1 MPMTHTAELREV
13 HVVRSIWPATVSAR
27 AIAGQHAEVRQAQL
41 RIAQAWAS
49 SHGLEVEAH
58 SDCYGTESGD
68 YVIET
73 TWVVTVGKGDID
85 VDQDPPGSLDRW
97 RWSARVGH
105 WRGLLQGLGREGRRL
120 AVREDGLAQVHRLRP
135 TVYNFPDVPEGTDLV
150 STPEVINTAT
160 HNAAG
165 EECLTGD
172 GRINLDREFTEEE
185 LRNSPYTGLFDEASF
200 PPLKTTDTPRD
211 DFTEATRRF
220 IEPTRPYLPGTGPA
234 EHRISDFAAGEQS
247 NQSGY
252 LPGTG
257 PAEHRPAWLQS
268 DNVAGEVGGDWSN
281 T

>member
-27 AIAGQHAEVRQAQL
+27 AIAGQHAEVRAAQL

-49 SHGLEVEAH
+49 AHGLEVEAH

-73 TWVVTVGKGDID
+73 TWVVMVGKGDID
-85 VDQDPPGSLDRW
+85 TEQDPPGSLDRW

-150 STPEVINTAT
+150 STPEVT
-160 HNAAG
+160 NAA
-165 EECLTGD
+165 GD
-172 GRINLDREFTEEE
+172 GRINLDREFTEDEI
-185 LRNSPYTGLFDEASF
+185 RTSPYTGLFS
-200 PPLKTTDTPRD
+200 
-211 DFTEATRRF
+211 
-220 IEPTRPYLPGTGPA
+220 G

-257 PAEHRPAWLQS
+257 PAEHRPA
-268 DNVAGEVGGDWSN
+268 
-281 T
+281 